1 VPVPR
6 VPPAPRR
13 VRLLRHGWRIGD
25 PTKRAQSEGA
35 RTKAKERGRAC
46 VWRGEEPVECGVGVR
61 VRGPLYGAGP
71 GEGSRMATAGARR
84 GISCSELGVGQGL
97 KTWLVF
103 F

>member
-1 VPVPR
+1 
-6 VPPAPRR
+6 
-13 VRLLRHGWRIGD
+13 
-25 PTKRAQSEGA
+25 
-35 RTKAKERGRAC
+35 

-103 F
+103 FKSSKFSGIGWVQFLKKLILFTENGTVHQKFGTVY